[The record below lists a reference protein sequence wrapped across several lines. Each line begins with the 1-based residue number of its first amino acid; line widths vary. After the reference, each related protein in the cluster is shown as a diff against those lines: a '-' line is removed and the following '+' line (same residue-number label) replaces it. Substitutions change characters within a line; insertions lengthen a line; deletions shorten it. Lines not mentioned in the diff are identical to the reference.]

1 MEKKRRIVLEDYE
14 WRIVI
19 NALNDFR
26 TALIREERYTD
37 AVDDVLIKIIEAK
50 NRKFLFWKLFRG
62 IHA

>member
-37 AVDDVLIKIIEAK
+37 AVDELLIKLQKA
-50 NRKFLFWKLFRG
+50 RG
-62 IHA
+62 CRYG

>member
-50 NRKFLFWKLFRG
+50 NRKFLFWR
-62 IHA
+62 

>member
-14 WRIVI
+14 WIIVI

-50 NRKFLFWKLFRG
+50 NRKFLFWR
-62 IHA
+62 

>member
-14 WRIVI
+14 GRIVI

-50 NRKFLFWKLFRG
+50 NRKFLFWR
-62 IHA
+62 

>member
-14 WRIVI
+14 WRIII

-50 NRKFLFWKLFRG
+50 NRKFLFWR
-62 IHA
+62 